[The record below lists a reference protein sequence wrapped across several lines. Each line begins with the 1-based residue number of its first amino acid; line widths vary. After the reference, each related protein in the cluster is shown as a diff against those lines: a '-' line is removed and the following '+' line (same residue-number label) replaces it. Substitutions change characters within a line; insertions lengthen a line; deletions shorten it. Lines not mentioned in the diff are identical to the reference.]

1 MPVAPPCSGRSQ
13 RPCIC
18 TSCRR
23 QRREINAPEARLCLA
38 YFPCAKRRGPCVLSL
53 LSPNDGWRYAP
64 GDTGCQAHSALRADS
79 STLTPGSG
87 AGPWRACGVRAP
99 FDHFPL
105 VIDHPISRVPDA
117 PHLHLCTTVGTA
129 EGIAPRALLVPLPV
143 R

>member
-1 MPVAPPCSGRSQ
+1 MQGFVDGLQLELHATYLAQDVYRSALASVPDRHSFASCDSVGSPAPPHSKSKAV
-13 RPCIC
+13 
-18 TSCRR
+18 TCR
-23 QRREINAPEARLCLA
+23 
-38 YFPCAKRRGPCVLSL
+38 
-53 LSPNDGWRYAP
+53 
-64 GDTGCQAHSALRADS
+64 AHSALRADS

-105 VIDHPISRVPDA
+105 VIDHPIGRVPDA